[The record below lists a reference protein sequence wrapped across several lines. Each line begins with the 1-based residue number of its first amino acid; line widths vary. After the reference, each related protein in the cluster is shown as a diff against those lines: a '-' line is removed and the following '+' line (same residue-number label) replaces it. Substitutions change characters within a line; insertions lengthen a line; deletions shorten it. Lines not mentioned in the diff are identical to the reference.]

1 MTIMY
6 HVDIF
11 VTQIKRADICSIE
24 IRSLKEADY
33 NQQTESIMLD
43 ILRLD

>member
-1 MTIMY
+1 MKIMY
-6 HVDIF
+6 HIDIF
-11 VTQIKRADICSIE
+11 VTQIKRAYICSIE

-33 NQQTESIMLD
+33 NQQTESIMPD